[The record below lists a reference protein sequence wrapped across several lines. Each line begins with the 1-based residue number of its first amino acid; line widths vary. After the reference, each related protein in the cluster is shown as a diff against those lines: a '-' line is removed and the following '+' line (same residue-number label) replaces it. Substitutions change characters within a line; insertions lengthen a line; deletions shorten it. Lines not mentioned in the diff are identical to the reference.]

1 MNRGAIHLN
10 CPDIYVG
17 EQGKNLKIG
26 GFIGVNLSNYREED
40 VKLPLLFSRR
50 AQIGDAFREPIRGGY
65 ARYILS
71 TTPAAFSR
79 PVGIHS
85 AVPSLE

>member
-1 MNRGAIHLN
+1 MLIPTLREKHLW
-10 CPDIYVG
+10 CIEILLPTRR
-17 EQGKNLKIG
+17 
-26 GFIGVNLSNYREED
+26 IGVNLSNYREED